1 MQTVMRLNLQ
11 AHMARLE
18 VQWKVKSILTR
29 CSQCLKLSQI
39 FVTAMEQLGFWKM
52 MMGFPQMKG
61 TALSADAVEKSVLIQ
76 SHDEQY

>member
-1 MQTVMRLNLQ
+1 
-11 AHMARLE
+11 
-18 VQWKVKSILTR
+18 
-29 CSQCLKLSQI
+29 
-39 FVTAMEQLGFWKM
+39 MEQLGFWKM